1 MATNGIPV
9 VLMGLGEI
17 GQAIARAA
25 LARPDLDVVAAVD
38 PSPSLAG
45 RTLAEIL
52 GDGAPELR
60 VARLLGAISVPR
72 GGVVLHAT
80 RSLLAEA
87 LPEIQ
92 AAVRAGLHVVS
103 TCEELADPSVDHE
116 EEGAALD
123 RLCEEHGVAVVATG
137 VNPGFVLDRLPA
149 LLAQSTG
156 AVRHVLGIRVVELAG
171 RRAALRRKM
180 GIGLTEDAF
189 QAAYDRGEIG
199 HVGLRQSAS
208 LVAQSCFDAE
218 AFELEED
225 DIVAL
230 VADEDQEG
238 ALPVQRG
245 EVAGVQQVA
254 RAFADGREIVRL
266 ELTMQVGAE
275 EPRDE
280 IVLDARPPLRV
291 LVPGGV
297 PGDLATAHAIVNA
310 VHAVVERQGLL
321 TVLDLPA
328 GR

>member
-1 MATNGIPV
+1 
-9 VLMGLGEI
+9 MGLGEI

-25 LARPDLDVVAAVD
+25 LARPDLEVVAAVD

-45 RTLAEIL
+45 RTLAQIL
-52 GDGAPELR
+52 GGGAPELR
-60 VARLLGAISVPR
+60 VLRDLSEGLAAAK
-72 GGVVLHAT
+72 GGVVLQAT
-80 RSLLAEA
+80 RSLLAVA
-87 LPEIQ
+87 LPEIE

-116 EEGAALD
+116 AEGEALD
-123 RLCEEHGVAVVATG
+123 RLCEEHRVAVVATG

-156 AVRHVLGIRVVELAG
+156 AVRHVLGVRVVELAD

-180 GIGLTEDAF
+180 GVGLTEDAF

-208 LVAQSCFDAE
+208 LVAQSCFDAHAYE
-218 AFELEED
+218 VEED

-230 VADEDQEG
+230 VADEDQDG
-238 ALPVQRG
+238 PVPVQRG
-245 EVAGVQQVA
+245 EVVGVQQVG
-254 RAFADGREIVRL
+254 RAYADGREIVRL
-266 ELTMQVGAE
+266 ELTLQVGAE
-275 EPRDE
+275 DPRDE
-280 IVLDARPPLRV
+280 IVLDAQPPLRV
-291 LVPGGV
+291 LVPGGIA
-297 PGDLATAHAIVNA
+297 GDLATAHAIVNA

>member
-1 MATNGIPV
+1 VATSGIPV

-25 LARPDLDVVAAVD
+25 LARPDLEVVAAVD

-52 GDGAPELR
+52 GGGAPELR
-60 VARLLGAISVPR
+60 VARDLASLAVPK

-87 LPEIQ
+87 LPEVQ

-123 RLCEEHGVAVVATG
+123 RLCDEHGVAVVATG

-149 LLAQSTG
+149 LLAHATG
-156 AVRHVLGIRVVELAG
+156 PVRHVLGVRVVELAG

-180 GIGLTEDAF
+180 GVGLTEDAF
-189 QAAYDRGEIG
+189 QAAYDRGELG

-208 LVAQSCFDAE
+208 LVAQSCFDLDAYE
-218 AFELEED
+218 VEED

-230 VADEDQEG
+230 VADEDRAG
-238 ALPVQRG
+238 PVPVQRG

-254 RAFADGREIVRL
+254 RAYADGREIVRL
-266 ELTMQVGAE
+266 ELTLQVGAE

-280 IVLDARPPLRV
+280 LVLDAQPPLRV
-291 LVPGGV
+291 HVPGGV
-297 PGDLATAHAIVNA
+297 QGDLATAHVVVNA
-310 VHAVVERQGLL
+310 VHAVVERQGLI